1 MKREEEKHMAF
12 LANYRCAVAGLLGA
26 QALTLELVVS
36 TPFDNP
42 GLTSVNGLGTITQS
56 TNPPLFI
63 KTKISG
69 IIHMLNGPTSVA
81 MTGTSFITGAEN
93 FQAVLVLPNGWGKP
107 GSASYRYTRDGQQID
122 VGPVPAEPIA
132 AEAAA

>member
-1 MKREEEKHMAF
+1 MAF
-12 LANYRCAVAGLLGA
+12 LANYRCAAAGMDGA
-26 QALTLELVVS
+26 PTLTLELVVS
-36 TPFDNP
+36 TPYNNP
-42 GLTSVNGLGTITQS
+42 GLTSVTGLGTITQS
-56 TNPPLFI
+56 TNPPLYI

-93 FQAVLVLPNGWGKP
+93 FQGVLVLPHGWGKP
-107 GSASYRYTRDGQQID
+107 GSASYRYVRDGEQVD
-122 VGPVPAEPIA
+122 VGPVEAKPIA

>member
-1 MKREEEKHMAF
+1 MAF
-12 LANYRCAVAGLLGA
+12 LANYRCATGMDGA
-26 QALTLELVVS
+26 RTLTLELVVS
-36 TPFDNP
+36 TPYDNP
-42 GLTSVNGLGTITQS
+42 GLTSVNGLGTITQP
-56 TNPPLFI
+56 TNPPLNI

-93 FQAVLVLPNGWGKP
+93 FQGVLVLPDGWGKP
-107 GSASYRYTRDGQQID
+107 GSASYRYVRNGEFVD
-122 VGPVPAEPIA
+122 VGPVEAKPIA